1 MTPTSTA
8 LTGRTALV
16 TGASRRRGI
25 GAAIA
30 RRLAAAGASVV
41 IHHHRPHD
49 EAQPW
54 GGDDLEAVLEQIR
67 PLLGPGAGL
76 YEVAGDLSQPDTP
89 SQVVQRA
96 QELAGPLDIVVCN
109 HAASGM
115 DGPLL
120 EQTVE
125 QLDHHWAVDARSV
138 LLITQAF
145 ARLHDPTRPG
155 ARVVWMTSGQQLG
168 PLPGEIAYGSAKA
181 ALAGIT
187 QTVADELADLGI
199 GLNTVN
205 PGPVNSG
212 YLDPG
217 MGFDETTLESI
228 RHRFPGGRIGEPDD
242 PARLIAWLVSDEAA
256 WVIGQVISTEGGFRR
271 HG

>member
-25 GAAIA
+25 GVAIA

-67 PLLGPGAGL
+67 QVVTAPRLG
-76 YEVAGDLSQPDTP
+76 
-89 SQVVQRA
+89 QVVQRA

-125 QLDHHWAVDARSV
+125 QLDYHWAVDARSV